1 MRYNRKDDKNLSEG
15 KATERARP
23 AAGGAGEPSR
33 RLGAD
38 PIGQEG
44 VTMRSRGRAATV
56 VQGRGIVRLGGGRL
70 WLVVAGVAACGGVA
84 AYAQPPAPGGATP
97 AAIPLPAGVY
107 VGSSEGGAVPPGA
120 LGPVLLGLDGSIVPV
135 GLQAGV
141 QPPGGVQPGG
151 MPPGGVQPP
160 LLPPPKDGKLPSP
173 RLLPFEDDRVRLPR
187 LAGTGI
193 LGTTPV
199 PTEKDLEQFR
209 QFIEG
214 VIDPRNTLDLIEGRA
229 RIILL
234 KATPTRTQIADETVA
249 TFRVL
254 EPDGRQMT
262 IIGQKAGITVL
273 NLWFPDPKEKGRDVI
288 LSYLVRVFPDPEA
301 KERLEAVYKALEA
314 EINRAYPRS
323 RVRLTLVGDKI
334 LVSGQA
340 HDIQEAYQILRI
352 VGANAPGQQN
362 QQQQRPNVPASALFP
377 TGNPFDP
384 LRPGQTPGLEEYLTA
399 GGPNVINNL
408 RIPGEQQVMLRVM
421 VAEVNRAAA
430 RSIGVNFNIINNQG
444 TLIFGQ
450 QTGGLIAGL
459 TQQPG
464 QGLGAAVNL
473 PVNLDNG
480 QIPIAINALRTLN
493 YAKSLAEP
501 TLTARNG
508 ATAFF
513 LAGGQFPVPVIGGFG
528 QFGQFGGGLQGVQFV
543 PFGVQLFFTPVIT
556 DRDRIRLTV
565 TATVSTRDNAAATNF
580 AGALVPG
587 LNTRTFSTTVEL
599 REGQTM
605 AVAGLIQTNLGA
617 QADRVPFF
625 GDLPFVG
632 RLASFQRT
640 TAGEQELVILVT
652 PELVHPLEP
661 HELPK
666 LPGSD
671 IFEPGDLEFYLLG
684 RLESRRA
691 YDYRSTVMTDL
702 HRMLS
707 YRRCER
713 NYIIGPSGHSQEPE
727 PVMLAPLPPAADRS
741 GVNGNRP
748 PHNAASGTPAAESG
762 RVPPSLPPHRPDSPP
777 PNPPA
782 DRQLP

>member
-1 MRYNRKDDKNLSEG
+1 MHKERPGQSELRSPNG
-15 KATERARP
+15 CCRTLGFAVGCLLCLGVVNATAQN
-23 AAGGAGEPSR
+23 PS
-33 RLGAD
+33 
-38 PIGQEG
+38 
-44 VTMRSRGRAATV
+44 
-56 VQGRGIVRLGGGRL
+56 GGGGGGSIPNPRAIPGVIIGTL
-70 WLVVAGVAACGGVA
+70 PPSQAVLPAGQMAGPVMATLPPLLLSPDGTLTPVTLQQGAQPPGGSA
-84 AYAQPPAPGGATP
+84 PGAAQPPAGPPGG
-97 AAIPLPAGVY
+97 
-107 VGSSEGGAVPPGA
+107 GGMGPPPGA
-120 LGPVLLGLDGSIVPV
+120 LP
-135 GLQAGV
+135 
-141 QPPGGVQPGG
+141 QPRPFPQ
-151 MPPGGVQPP
+151 
-160 LLPPPKDGKLPSP
+160 
-173 RLLPFEDDRVRLPR
+173 LPFGEEKLRLPR
-187 LAGTGI
+187 LAGSGI
-193 LGTTPV
+193 LGTTPI

-214 VIDPRNTLDLIEGRA
+214 VLDPRNTLDLIEGRA

-234 KATPTRTQIADETVA
+234 KETPKRTQIVDESVA
-249 TFRVL
+249 NFRIL
-254 EPDGRQMT
+254 EPDGKQMT
-262 IIGQKAGITVL
+262 IIGLKAGITVL
-273 NLWFPDPKEKGRDVI
+273 NLWFTDPKQKDRDVI

-301 KERLEAVYKALEA
+301 KERLEAVYKALEQ

-323 RVRLTLVGDKI
+323 RVRLTLIGDKI
-334 LVSGQA
+334 MVSGQA
-340 HDIQEAYQILRI
+340 HDLIEAYQIIRI
-352 VGANAPGQQN
+352 VGANAPGQQ
-362 QQQQRPNVPASALFP
+362 QQPGQQQRPSVPTSALTP

-384 LRPGQTPGLEEYLTA
+384 LRPGQTPGLEEFLTA

-408 RIPGEQQVMLRVM
+408 RVPGEQQVMLRVM

-444 TLIFGQ
+444 TLVFGQ
-450 QTGGLIAGL
+450 QTGNLIAGL
-459 TQQPG
+459 TQPG
-464 QGLGAAVNL
+464 AGNAAGLVNL

-480 QIPIAINALRTLN
+480 QIPIAIQALRTLN

-513 LAGGQFPVPVIGGFG
+513 LAGGQFPVPVVTGLGA
-528 QFGQFGGGLQGVQFV
+528 FGQFGGGLQGVQFV

-565 TATVSTRDNAAATNF
+565 TATVSTRDNAAATTI

-605 AVAGLIQTNLGA
+605 AVAGLIQTNSGA
-617 QADRVPFF
+617 QAERVPFF

-632 RLASFQRT
+632 RLASFQRAS
-640 TAGEQELVILVT
+640 AGEQELVILVT

-666 LPGSD
+666 LPGAD

-691 YDYRSTVMTDL
+691 YDYRSPVMTDI

-713 NYIIGPSGHSQEPE
+713 HYILGPSGHTEEPE
-727 PVMLAPLPPAADRS
+727 AALLIYQPPASSNTNDK
-741 GVNGNRP
+741 GP
-748 PHNAASGTPAAESG
+748 PAGS
-762 RVPPSLPPHRPDSPP
+762 VPPSPPTLPNTSSGTRIAPSSLPPLTAQ
-777 PNPPA
+777 PA
-782 DRQLP
+782 ALPARVEPSNR

>member
-1 MRYNRKDDKNLSEG
+1 MQRERPSQSESRSPSQFEFRSPNGSCRTLGFAVGCLLCLGVVSASAQNPSGGPGSGGGPTLNTGAMPRVISGTLPPGESVLPAGQMPGPALATLPPLLLSPDG
-15 KATERARP
+15 TLTPVVLPQGAQP
-23 AAGGAGEPSR
+23 PGGGAP
-33 RLGAD
+33 GA
-38 PIGQEG
+38 
-44 VTMRSRGRAATV
+44 
-56 VQGRGIVRLGGGRL
+56 
-70 WLVVAGVAACGGVA
+70 
-84 AYAQPPAPGGATP
+84 AQPPAG
-97 AAIPLPAGVY
+97 
-107 VGSSEGGAVPPGA
+107 
-120 LGPVLLGLDGSIVPV
+120 
-135 GLQAGV
+135 
-141 QPPGGVQPGG
+141 QPGG
-151 MPPGGVQPP
+151 GGMGPPPGTLPQPRP
-160 LLPPPKDGKLPSP
+160 FPQ
-173 RLLPFEDDRVRLPR
+173 LPFGEEKLRLPR
-187 LAGTGI
+187 LAGSGI

-214 VIDPRNTLDLIEGRA
+214 VLDPRNTLDLIEGRA

-234 KATPTRTQIADETVA
+234 KETPKRTQIVDESVA
-249 TFRVL
+249 NFRIL
-254 EPDGRQMT
+254 EPDGKQMT
-262 IIGQKAGITVL
+262 IIGLKAGITVL
-273 NLWFPDPKEKGRDVI
+273 NLWFTDPKQKDKDVI

-301 KERLEAVYKALEA
+301 KERLEAVYKALEQ

-323 RVRLTLVGDKI
+323 RVRLTLIGDKI
-334 LVSGQA
+334 MVSGQA
-340 HDIQEAYQILRI
+340 HDIIEAFQIIRI
-352 VGANAPGQQN
+352 VGANAPGQQ
-362 QQQQRPNVPASALFP
+362 QQQGQQQRPNVPTSALTP

-384 LRPGQTPGLEEYLTA
+384 LRPGQTPGLEEFLTA

-408 RIPGEQQVMLRVM
+408 RVPGEQQVMLRVM

-444 TLIFGQ
+444 TLVFGQ
-450 QTGGLIAGL
+450 HTGNLISGL
-459 TQQPG
+459 TQPG
-464 QGLGAAVNL
+464 AGNAAGLVNL

-480 QIPIAINALRTLN
+480 QIPIAIQALRTLN

-513 LAGGQFPVPVIGGFG
+513 LAGGQFPVPVVTGLGA
-528 QFGQFGGGLQGVQFV
+528 FGQFGGGLQGVQFV

-565 TATVSTRDNAAATNF
+565 TATVSTRDNAAATTI

-605 AVAGLIQTNLGA
+605 AVAGLIQTNSGA
-617 QADRVPFF
+617 QAERVPFF

-632 RLASFQRT
+632 RLASFQRAS
-640 TAGEQELVILVT
+640 AGEQELVILVT

-666 LPGSD
+666 LPGAD
-671 IFEPGDLEFYLLG
+671 VFEPGDLEFYLLG

-691 YDYRSTVMTDL
+691 YDYRSPVMTDI

-713 NYIIGPSGHSQEPE
+713 QYILGPSGHTEEPE
-727 PVMLAPLPPAADRS
+727 AALLIYQPPAS
-741 GVNGNRP
+741 GDANGTAP
-748 PHNAASGTPAAESG
+748 PAGSTTPQSPSTPPNNNSGSRAA
-762 RVPPSLPPHRPDSPP
+762 PSSPP
-777 PNPPA
+777 PLTAQPA
-782 DRQLP
+782 TLPVRTDPHRR